1 MAEEKPRAPRAQKK
15 VTETEKEVAVDKTT
29 AKRPSRAKAAT
40 STPKSAKKKT
50 AAATSRPRK
59 AKVVVVQPD
68 DVATLAYL
76 LWERGEPG
84 DADEHWLRA
93 EQELAAA

>member
-15 VTETEKEVAVDKTT
+15 ATETEKEVAADKTT

-50 AAATSRPRK
+50 AAATSRPKK
-59 AKVVVVQPD
+59 AKVVAVQPD

-84 DADEHWLRA
+84 DADAHWLRA

>member
-15 VTETEKEVAVDKTT
+15 VTETEKDVAASKST
-29 AKRPSRAKAAT
+29 AKRAKAAT

-50 AAATSRPRK
+50 AAATSRPRQ
-59 AKVVVVQPD
+59 AKVVAVQPD